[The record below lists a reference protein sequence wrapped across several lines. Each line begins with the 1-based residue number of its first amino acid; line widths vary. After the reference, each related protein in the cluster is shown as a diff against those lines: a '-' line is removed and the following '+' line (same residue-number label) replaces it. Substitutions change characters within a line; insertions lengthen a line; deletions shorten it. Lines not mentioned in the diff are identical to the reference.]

1 MSRRTR
7 QGRGEGPIWARPAP
21 GSRRPTYSREQ
32 IAETALAIADAEG
45 FEAVSMRRIAA
56 ELGAGTMT
64 LYHYVG
70 SKDELVVLV
79 SDRIMSELV
88 IPDDEL
94 PEGWREGMAEIARRT
109 LAVFKRHPWIV
120 EHLGEGDPEGAGPGV
135 LRHVEQTLAVAAR
148 SGLEL
153 GDQFELAAIVDD
165 YVFGHA
171 VRSLEDVQFGG
182 RRGEKDRFD
191 AMIAYVTE
199 QLETGD
205 YPHLSA
211 AAGDD
216 PAAGLARIGH
226 LAGDGERF
234 ERGLQRLLDGLER
247 WVESARRED
256 P

>member
-1 MSRRTR
+1 MR
-7 QGRGEGPIWARPAP
+7 QDADQGPIWARPAP

-32 IAETALAIADAEG
+32 IAATAIAIADAEG
-45 FEAVSMRRIAA
+45 YEAVSMRRIAA

-64 LYHYVG
+64 LYHYVQ
-70 SKDELVVLV
+70 SKDELVALV
-79 SDRIMSELV
+79 GDRIMSEIV

-109 LAVFKRHPWIV
+109 LAIFQRHPWIV

-135 LRHVEQTLAVAAR
+135 LRHVEQTLEVAAR
-148 SGLEL
+148 SGLDL
-153 GDQFELAAIVDD
+153 DDQFELAAIVDD

-171 VRSLEDVQFGG
+171 MRSLEGVQFG
-182 RRGEKDRFD
+182 RRRAQKDRFD
-191 AMIAYVTE
+191 AMVAYVTE

-205 YPHLSA
+205 YPHLRA

-226 LAGDGERF
+226 LAADEERF
-234 ERGLQRLLDGLER
+234 ERGLQRVLDGLER
-247 WVESARRED
+247 WVDSTRRG
-256 P
+256 